1 MHESTEDYFSECL
14 SMFIST
20 IMPTFNRVH
29 VSAIVSL
36 SYTAQRI
43 GTWLALQAAPQPGF
57 SAARCAAAPLPSVL
71 LGSSLP
77 FFSLL
82 SFWVCQFFNLF
93 LVFCT
98 VITFLSLIWG
108 LIFFRDFEMY
118 H

>member
-1 MHESTEDYFSECL
+1 MSL
-14 SMFIST
+14 SMFISI
-20 IMPTFNRVH
+20 IMLTFNRVR
-29 VSAIVSL
+29 VSALVRF
-36 SYTAQRI
+36 SYIAQRI
-43 GTWLALQAAPQPGF
+43 GTWPALQASPHPG
-57 SAARCAAAPLPSVL
+57 SVLPAVLLPPLPSVL

-82 SFWVCQFFNLF
+82 SFWVCQFLNLF